1 MMNTKISLKEFASLV
16 TTIGRDV
23 TVIGQGEPGVGKSAM
38 LPVIAAAL
46 PGYVPVYVDAALL
59 DLGDLQLPAADLK
72 RKVVEFLPNALF
84 VSQGPVVLMIDEIG
98 KAPRPVQNALL
109 PLLLERRIGGYR
121 LPEGSVVFGT
131 TNLASDGVGDK
142 VEAHARN
149 RVCWV
154 TISKPTADEWIEW
167 AMDNDIAP
175 EVAAWVREYP
185 HALAS
190 YDDGEQADNPYIF
203 DPKRPKSSFVTPRSL
218 AKASRVVQS
227 RLHLTHNAFLA
238 ALIGTVGEA
247 AARDMQAFIA
257 LADQLPERARLLAS
271 PETTPVPEN
280 PIAQTILALG
290 AIMWVDKTTVTPWM
304 KYLQRM
310 SVEVQALF
318 ATQAMKSKKV
328 AVVATNKLFTDLC
341 QRQAW
346 VF

>member
-1 MMNTKISLKEFASLV
+1 MNTSITLKEFSMLV
-16 TTIGRDV
+16 TTVGRDV
-23 TVIGQGEPGVGKSAM
+23 TIIGQGEPGIGKSAM
-38 LPVIAAAL
+38 LPAIAAAL
-46 PGYVPVYVDAALL
+46 PGHTPVYVDAALL

-72 RKVVEFLPNALF
+72 RRVVEFLPNALF

-154 TISKPTADEWIEW
+154 TVAKPGAEGWVEW

-185 HALAS
+185 HCLAS
-190 YDDGEQADNPYIF
+190 YADGEQQDNPYIF
-203 DPKRPKSSFVTPRSL
+203 DPKRPKASFVTPRSL
-218 AKASRVVQS
+218 AKASRVVQA
-227 RLHLTHNAFLA
+227 RMYLTHNAFLA
-238 ALIGTVGEA
+238 ALIGTVGES

-257 LADQLPERARLLAS
+257 LADQLPERARMLAS
-271 PETTPVPEN
+271 PEATPVPEN
-280 PIAQTILALG
+280 PIAQTIMALG
-290 AIMWVDKTTVTPWM
+290 AVVWLDKTTVTPWL

-310 SVEVQALF
+310 NVEVQALF
-318 ATQAMKSKKV
+318 ATQIMKSKKV
-328 AVVATNKLFTDLC
+328 GVVVTNKLFTDLC